1 MLKKIK
7 RTRGPASVCCDGP
20 THDIHVRSH
29 SLAAARP
36 IGVVSC
42 VGFAANTGTSLR
54 RNVDMSLTAA
64 HFRTMRELDRRTVGC
79 KKPWPVEATRGEPCH
94 HTAAV
99 GCVSH

>member
-7 RTRGPASVCCDGP
+7 RTRRPACVGWDGQ
-20 THDIHVRSH
+20 THHIHVRSH

-64 HFRTMRELDRRTVGC
+64 HFKDDEGVR
-79 KKPWPVEATRGEPCH
+79 
-94 HTAAV
+94 
-99 GCVSH
+99 